1 MVSQVTDKLK
11 ELQLKMVRYADHKK
25 KRLPNRS
32 DYILPDDWSEDFK
45 WVLQLET
52 RFDKSTTLSSNEMK
66 KCNKLFKKYLGYV

>member
-45 WVLQLET
+45 WVLRLESKPKLSLS
-52 RFDKSTTLSSNEMK
+52 DKRQ
-66 KCNKLFKKYLGYV
+66 CNKLFRKYLGYV

>member
-45 WVLQLET
+45 WVLRLE
-52 RFDKSTTLSSNEMK
+52 RKQELSIADKRQ
-66 KCNKLFKKYLGYV
+66 CNKLFRKYLGYV